1 MHDIQTPDIASVE
14 RTFQGLELKAEQRDN
29 GIFAAIVKALLS
41 NSNQWMRAPDIVD
54 RIRGWKLTTNDGQL
68 SGKTPTSTIQG
79 TISTAL
85 KLAKSRGCEEPIE
98 KHQIKN
104 LTYYRLSLHL
114 FTDSRIRDS
123 MNTIP
128 PTPPPDPPRLAKDKK
143 RSPTKPSRPTA
154 SSRSTTKRITIDSD
168 VNVITTKKIKI
179 SHNTSPT
186 INLTDNEHD
195 SQFLIEP
202 SLKKKSTKYQPSED
216 YGTPESVIEEEPTM
230 INEINE
236 IDVPRPIDFDINT
249 VNGPKSFAIIQET
262 GYSYSRL
269 SRLRRS
275 ENRYPKSKCEDA
287 FCVKDLRRSDGS
299 FMARLFC
306 LADGH
311 GGSGCSEFL
320 ISRVPNRIQ
329 ELLQDHPANFDNKD
343 EQQWFR
349 EQMVH
354 LVRQLDDEYVE
365 AKRVEFRR
373 WKYQREKQGSIPFVD
388 ENFIINDQSD
398 SDSMPPVDDGSTII
412 INVFINDWLINVNVG
427 DSRTFLACR
436 GKNNKWSVEFASED
450 HKPYLERLALKIYS
464 NGGIFVDS
472 NDDPIKFDPT
482 PRQRRTR
489 PSLKNARIRLQGQED
504 ENEDGVPYIN
514 ETGKYWSINV
524 AATCG
529 DLLFKLNRSRRVI
542 DCIPDVTFRKLGKYG
557 GDRFLLI
564 SSDGLFDHLKES
576 RIDEQNNEVAKF
588 IGGLLDNGE
597 SVMNVVKKIG
607 SREKYTTLFKD
618 FSQ

>member
-1 MHDIQTPDIASVE
+1 
-14 RTFQGLELKAEQRDN
+14 
-29 GIFAAIVKALLS
+29 
-41 NSNQWMRAPDIVD
+41 
-54 RIRGWKLTTNDGQL
+54 
-68 SGKTPTSTIQG
+68 
-79 TISTAL
+79 
-85 KLAKSRGCEEPIE
+85 
-98 KHQIKN
+98 
-104 LTYYRLSLHL
+104 
-114 FTDSRIRDS
+114 S

-143 RSPTKPSRPTA
+143 RSPTKPSRPTT
-154 SSRSTTKRITIDSD
+154 SSRGTTKRITIDSD
-168 VNVITTKKIKI
+168 VNVITAKKIKI
-179 SHNTSPT
+179 SHHTSPI
-186 INLTDNEHD
+186 INLTNIEHD

-202 SLKKKSTKYQPSED
+202 SLKKKSTSTKYQPSED
-216 YGTPESVIEEEPTM
+216 Y
-230 INEINE
+230 
-236 IDVPRPIDFDINT
+236 

-262 GYSYSRL
+262 GYSYPRL

-275 ENRYPKSKCEDA
+275 EHRYPKSKCEDA

-320 ISRVPNRIQ
+320 ISRMPHRIQ

-349 EQMVH
+349 EQMEH

-373 WKYQREKQGSIPFVD
+373 WKYQREKQDDSNSIPFVED
-388 ENFIINDQSD
+388 ERFIINDQSD
-398 SDSMPPVDDGSTII
+398 SDSIPPVDDGSTII

-489 PSLKNARIRLQGQED
+489 PSLKNARIRLKGQED

-514 ETGKYWSINV
+514 DTGKYWSINV

-542 DCIPDVTFRKLGKYG
+542 DCVPDVTFRKLGKYG

-618 FSQ
+618 FSQVYDDITCILISL

>member
-41 NSNQWMRAPDIVD
+41 NSNQWMRAPDIV
-54 RIRGWKLTTNDGQL
+54 
-68 SGKTPTSTIQG
+68 
-79 TISTAL
+79 
-85 KLAKSRGCEEPIE
+85 GCEEPIE

-143 RSPTKPSRPTA
+143 RSPTKPSRSTA

-236 IDVPRPIDFDINT
+236 YDLNLSSFLMDQNRLQLFKKQVILTLDLVDLDAVKID
-249 VNGPKSFAIIQET
+249 IQ
-262 GYSYSRL
+262 
-269 SRLRRS
+269 
-275 ENRYPKSKCEDA
+275 N
-287 FCVKDLRRSDGS
+287 LRRSDGS

-373 WKYQREKQGSIPFVD
+373 WKYQREKQGNSNSIPFVD

-489 PSLKNARIRLQGQED
+489 PSLKNARIRLQGQES

-542 DCIPDVTFRKLGKYG
+542 DCVPDVTFRKLGKYG

-597 SVMNVVKKIG
+597 SVMNVVKKI
-607 SREKYTTLFKD
+607 
-618 FSQ
+618 

>member
-1 MHDIQTPDIASVE
+1 SVE

-143 RSPTKPSRPTA
+143 RSPTKPTRSTA
-154 SSRSTTKRITIDSD
+154 SSRNTSKRTTIDSD
-168 VNVITTKKIKI
+168 INIITPKKIKI

-186 INLTDNEHD
+186 INLMDNEHNEHD

-202 SLKKKSTKYQPSED
+202 SVKKKSTKYQPSED
-216 YGTPESVIEEEPTM
+216 YGTPESG
-230 INEINE
+230 
-236 IDVPRPIDFDINT
+236 PIDFDINT

-262 GYSYSRL
+262 GYSYPRL
-269 SRLRRS
+269 SRLKRS

-329 ELLQDHPANFDNKD
+329 ELLQEHPANFDNKD

-349 EQMVH
+349 EQMEH
-354 LVRQLDDEYVE
+354 LVRKLDDEYVE

-373 WKYQREKQGSIPFVD
+373 WKSRREKQ
-388 ENFIINDQSD
+388 SD
-398 SDSMPPVDDGSTII
+398 SNSISGRPTFILKDRNDTDSMPPVDDGSTII
-412 INVFINDWLINVNVG
+412 INMFINDWLINVNVG

-489 PSLKNARIRLQGQED
+489 PSLKNARIRLQGQD
-504 ENEDGVPYIN
+504 GENEDGVPYIN

-542 DCIPDVTFRKLGKYG
+542 DCVPDVTFRKLGKFAECG

-576 RIDEQNNEVAKF
+576 RTDEQNNEVAKF